1 MGDGFIVASRE
12 RLKIKRRNRMRP
24 YLLSLGL
31 LVSTGS
37 LAAQQTVPASLSLA
51 DAIAIARDHNP
62 TYRQAVNNRGP
73 AAWGAR
79 SAFANLLIPTATLT
93 GGMSYTGTGSQR
105 FLTANFSQNYST
117 LSSSYSIG
125 LDWELSGSTLSQPG
139 LAKAQ
144 LAAADADVDGA
155 RATLESTVTQQ
166 YLTAMQAR
174 DNVAVANQL
183 VSRDDENLKLAQAR
197 YGVGQA
203 TLIDVRQAQVALGQA
218 RVGLLRARTG
228 LRVETLRLFEQM
240 GVSAPTAVDS
250 VQLTDSFTVVAP
262 AWQLDELITMAEEH
276 NPPLLALRARERAAS
291 WGVKAAASGY
301 GPSVSLSAGWSGF
314 TQVLAK
320 HRDLNQLIVSQQLQT
335 GAQYNSCQENNI
347 IRGTSGLAPEDCSGY
362 VWSANQEQAL
372 RDQNNMF
379 PFNFTGQPFQAR
391 LSVSLPLWTNF
402 RRPQQ
407 VAQAKADH
415 QDLEESVRARGLA
428 LQTDVSQAYYALQ
441 TAFETVQIQDTNRVL
456 GQEQV
461 QLATDRY
468 RVGSGTF
475 FELLD
480 AQVASLQA
488 ETDYITAVYDYHR
501 AVASLEAAV
510 GRRLR

>member
-1 MGDGFIVASRE
+1 
-12 RLKIKRRNRMRP
+12 MRA
-24 YLLSLGL
+24 LLSTLGL
-31 LVSTGS
+31 LLVAGGA
-37 LAAQQTVPASLSLA
+37 AAQQAVPASLSLA
-51 DAIAIARDHNP
+51 DAIAIAREHNP
-62 TYRQAVNNRGP
+62 AYQQAVNNRGP
-73 AAWGAR
+73 AAWEAR
-79 SAFANLLIPTATLT
+79 SAFSSLLIPTATLS
-93 GGMSYTGTGSQR
+93 GGLSYTGTGSQR
-105 FLTANFSQNYST
+105 FLTANFSQNYAT
-117 LSSSYSIG
+117 LSSSYSLG

-144 LAAADADVDGA
+144 LAAADADIDGA

-174 DNVAVANQL
+174 DNVAVADQL
-183 VSRDDENLKLAQAR
+183 VSRDEEFLKLAQAR
-197 YGVGQA
+197 YAVGQA

-218 RVGLLRARTG
+218 RVGLLQARTG
-228 LRVETLRLFEQM
+228 LRIETLRLFEQM
-240 GVSAPTAVDS
+240 GVSAPTPVDS
-250 VQLTDSFTVVAP
+250 VQLTDTFTVRPP
-262 AWQLDELITMAEEH
+262 AWQLDELLTMAEER

-291 WGVKAAASGY
+291 WGVKAAASSY
-301 GPSVSLSAGWSGF
+301 GPSLSLSAGWSGF

-320 HRDLNQLIVSQQLQT
+320 NRDLDQLILSQQLQS
-335 GAQYNSCQENNI
+335 GAQYNSCQENNL
-347 IRGTSGLAPEDCSGY
+347 IRSTSGLAPQDCSGF
-362 VWSANQEQAL
+362 VWSATQEQAL
-372 RDQNNMF
+372 RDQNDIF
-379 PFNFTGQPFQAR
+379 PFSFIGQPFQAR

-402 RRPQQ
+402 RRPRQ

-428 LQTDVSQAYYALQ
+428 LQTEVSQAYYALE
-441 TAFETVQIQDTNRVL
+441 TAFATVAIQDTNRVL
-456 GQEQV
+456 GREQV

-480 AQVASLQA
+480 AQVAALRA
-488 ETDYITAVYDYHR
+488 ETDYITSVYDYHR